1 MEDGSNKVT
10 IDSFLHHE
18 ETKSI
23 FAKLDYMLK
32 DGVHIQQVE
41 KHIEFYNYIIENEDS
56 LKLYYKELFEV
67 NLSSGGEIPD
77 KYYFLD
83 FIDPNSRGNI
93 SRDNRHYLKNEHII
107 IGFIIYE
114 IIYIHKQ
121 IDLTSV
127 NELKRKVRN
136 DYDALKPG
144 LYRLIG
150 KSTNKNPSKLNDDAV
165 DRAVK
170 IALNEFYKIG
180 WITLSDDEFEILP
193 AFDRLIKFYEKE
205 ILDIDEIFKEM
216 Q

>member
-10 IDSFLHHE
+10 IGSFLHHQ

-23 FAKLDYMLK
+23 FANLDYMLK

-41 KHIEFYNYIIENEDS
+41 KQIEYYNYIIENEDS

-93 SRDNRHYLKNEHII
+93 RRDNRHYLKNEHII

-127 NELKRKVRN
+127 DELKRKIRN
-136 DYDALKPG
+136 DYDVLKPG

-150 KSTNKNPSKLNDDAV
+150 KSKNINPSKLNDNAIDS
-165 DRAVK
+165 AVK
-170 IALNEFYKIG
+170 SALNEFSKIG
-180 WITLSDDEFEILP
+180 WITLSDNEFEPLP
-193 AFDRLIKFYEKE
+193 AFDRLIYFYEKE
-205 ILDIDEIFKEM
+205 ILNIDEIFKEM

>member
-10 IDSFLHHE
+10 IDSFLYHQ

-23 FAKLDYMLK
+23 FANLDYMLK

-41 KHIEFYNYIIENEDS
+41 KQIEYYNYVVENEDS
-56 LKLYYKELFEV
+56 LKLYYNELFEV

-83 FIDPNSRGNI
+83 FTDPNSRGNI

-127 NELKRKVRN
+127 NELKRKIRN
-136 DYDALKPG
+136 DYDDLKPG
-144 LYRLIG
+144 LYTLIG
-150 KSTNKNPSKLNDDAV
+150 KSKNINPSKLNDNAIDN
-165 DRAVK
+165 AVK
-170 IALNEFYKIG
+170 STLKEFYKIG
-180 WITLSDDEFEILP
+180 WITLSDDEFETLP
-193 AFDRLIKFYEKE
+193 AFDRLINFYEKE
-205 ILDIDEIFKEM
+205 ILNIDEIFKEM